1 MKTALDRKS
10 MRPAEAA
17 LVLGISRD
25 TVYTLLRARR
35 LRSIK
40 VGAARLIPISA
51 IDDFLNSGDEYA

>member
-1 MKTALDRKS
+1 MATALHRKS

-17 LVLGISRD
+17 EVLGISRD
-25 TVYTLLRARR
+25 TIYTLLRARR

-51 IDDFLNSGDEYA
+51 IDDFLNSEEEYA